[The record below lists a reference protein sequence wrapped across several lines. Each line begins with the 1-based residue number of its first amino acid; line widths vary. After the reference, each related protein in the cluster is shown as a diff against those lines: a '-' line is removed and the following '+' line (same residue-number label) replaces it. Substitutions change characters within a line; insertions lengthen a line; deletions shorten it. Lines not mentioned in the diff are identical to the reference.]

1 MTTND
6 TGRGPALNLAPFENE
21 RVFPGVD
28 DPTVAEAFPRALA
41 QVRAQLGKTYP
52 LHVDGRDVTTAETM
66 DSVNPADPDEVV
78 GTVCQ
83 AGTAE
88 AEQALTAAE
97 KAFLTWRD
105 TAPAERAEY
114 LVKAA
119 GIARSRIFEYA
130 AWQVLEEGKQWA
142 QAYNDLTEGIDFLEY
157 YAREIIRLGERR
169 DMGSYA
175 DESNYYFYEP
185 KGVTVVIAP
194 WNFPFAISVGMAA
207 AAVAAG
213 NSVVYKPSGQSP
225 VVGHHLV
232 EIFREA
238 GLPAGVFNYLP
249 GRGSVIGDYLV
260 DSPKVA
266 VIAFTGSMEVGLRI
280 IERAGRTGENQRSV
294 KKVVCEMGG
303 KNAIILD
310 EDFDH
315 DAAIRDVL
323 YSAFGYQG
331 QKCSACSRLIV
342 HDKVYDSFVPKL
354 IEAAKASLKVGPAE
368 DPQNYM
374 GPVIDA
380 GAQAKILEY
389 AELAATE
396 GKLLFQGEVPDKG
409 YYVPPTIVEGIT
421 PENRIAQEEVFGPVL
436 AIMRASDFEQ
446 ALEWANS
453 TRFAL
458 TGAIFSKNQEH
469 LDRAVREFRVG
480 NLYLNRSC
488 VGALVKVQPFG
499 GFKMSG
505 VGTKAGGPD
514 YLLHFMDPRALT
526 VQPQ

>member
-1 MTTND
+1 MTTD
-6 TGRGPALNLAPFENE
+6 STRPEPGLSLPPFKNE
-21 RVFPGVD
+21 RIFPGID
-28 DPTVAEAFPRALA
+28 DPTVRDAFPQALA
-41 QVRAQLGKTYP
+41 KVRTQLGRTYP
-52 LHVDGRDVTTAETM
+52 LYINGQDVTTDSLL
-66 DSVNPADPDEVV
+66 DSVNPADPEEII
-78 GTVCQ
+78 GQVCQ
-83 AGTAE
+83 AGAAE

-97 KAFLTWRD
+97 KALLTWRNV
-105 TAPAERAEY
+105 APAERAAY

-119 GIARSRIFEYA
+119 DLARQRLYEYA

-157 YAREIIRLGERR
+157 YAREMIRLGTPQ

-175 DESNYYFYEP
+175 EESNYYFYQP
-185 KGVTVVIAP
+185 KGVAVVIAP

-207 AAVAAG
+207 AAIVAG
-213 NSVVYKPSGQSP
+213 NPVVYKPSSQST
-225 VVGHHLV
+225 VVGHHLA

-249 GRGSVIGDYLV
+249 GPGSAIGDHLV

-280 IERAGRTGENQRSV
+280 IERAGRTTEQQPSV
-294 KKVVCEMGG
+294 KKIVCEMGG
-303 KNAIILD
+303 KNAIIID
-310 EDFDH
+310 EDFDE
-315 DAAIRDVL
+315 DAAIRHVL
-323 YSAFGYQG
+323 YAAFGYQG

-342 HDKVYDSFVPKL
+342 HDKVYDRFVPKL
-354 IEAAKASLKVGPAE
+354 AEAAKQLKIGPAE

-380 GAQAKILEY
+380 KAQRTISQYINLAQVEGKILYRSE
-389 AELAATE
+389 T
-396 GKLLFQGEVPDKG
+396 PDKG
-409 YYVPPTIVEGIT
+409 YCVPLTIAEGFT
-421 PENRIAQEEVFGPVL
+421 PDHRLAQEEVFGPLLV
-436 AIMRASDFEQ
+436 IMRAKDLDQ
-446 ALEWANS
+446 ALDWANS

-480 NLYLNRSC
+480 NLYLNRSS

-514 YLLHFMDPRALT
+514 YLLHFMDPRAVT
-526 VQPQ
+526 QQP